1 VPALVAGYGFPA
13 QNLVAA
19 DAAGR
24 ILWTPLGRGPRR
36 FGWDGRFPVP
46 GWRADVGWDGLYEAA
61 VNPVLVDPPAGAV
74 ATANSR
80 LPAERPPWFAQD
92 FDTPF
97 RLDRILE
104 RLAARDR
111 WPLDAFAELQL
122 DVGSHWARRLVAE
135 LEDAELGGASR
146 LDGRLDGDAA
156 RAAAALAGWDGE
168 MAERGPS
175 ALFALVERELQ
186 RAIFEDEAEREG
198 LGRFGTRKRL
208 LALLDGRIS
217 VSWYDDVATP
227 EVEGREATI
236 AAALAAAWRAGSA
249 RWGEDVGRWSY
260 GEIHSL
266 TLGHPLDGLPLVG
279 RWWRR
284 GPYPVGG
291 SATTIAAFGG
301 PWRGDAL
308 DVAYGPSMR
317 FVTDA
322 ADPSRTLWALPGGQ
336 SGHPADPHYDDRI
349 ADYLAGRFQPLPWSE
364 EAIEAARVS
373 RLALVPALAPD
384 R

>member
-1 VPALVAGYGFPA
+1 
-13 QNLVAA
+13 
-19 DAAGR
+19 
-24 ILWTPLGRGPRR
+24 
-36 FGWDGRFPVP
+36 
-46 GWRADVGWDGLYEAA
+46 
-61 VNPVLVDPPAGAV
+61 
-74 ATANSR
+74 
-80 LPAERPPWFAQD
+80 
-92 FDTPF
+92 
-97 RLDRILE
+97 
-104 RLAARDR
+104 
-111 WPLDAFAELQL
+111 
-122 DVGSHWARRLVAE
+122 
-135 LEDAELGGASR
+135 
-146 LDGRLDGDAA
+146 
-156 RAAAALAGWDGE
+156 
-168 MAERGPS
+168 
-175 ALFALVERELQ
+175 
-186 RAIFEDEAEREG
+186 
-198 LGRFGTRKRL
+198 
-208 LALLDGRIS
+208 